1 MSLAEPTA
9 AHPPAQTWAAEPY
22 ALAKPVRR
30 SGTALRQYRAE
41 IRLLF
46 GRRRT
51 AALLTVLAL
60 APVLLGIALR
70 TSGGPSGG
78 DGEGPPFIDRIAGNG
93 LYLAVVGLVVLLPFL
108 LPLTVGVVSADA
120 VSGEAAQGTLRYL
133 LTVPVSRLRLLLVK
147 YAASMTY
154 CLAASVTVATA
165 GLLTGLA
172 LFPVGDITLLS
183 GTSLP
188 IGSGLVRILL
198 VALYVTASLSGLA
211 ALGLFVST
219 LTEVPV
225 GAMAATVT
233 VPVLSQVLDAIS
245 QVSWIHP
252 YLLTH
257 HWLDLGDLLRDPVP
271 TGRLLAGLLV
281 QVGWVAVCGT
291 LAWAR
296 FSGRDVTT

>member
-1 MSLAEPTA
+1 MSLADTTP
-9 AHPPAQTWAAEPY
+9 AHARPY
-22 ALAKPVRR
+22 ALPAPARVR
-30 SGTALRQYRAE
+30 GTALRQYRSE
-41 IRLLF
+41 LRLLF

-51 AALLTVLAL
+51 SALLLVLAA
-60 APVLLGIALR
+60 APVVLGLALR
-70 TSGGPSGG
+70 YAGGDGGG

-93 LYLAVVGLVVLLPFL
+93 LFLAVVGLVVLLPFL

-120 VSGEAAQGTLRYL
+120 VAGEAAQGTLRYL
-133 LTVPVSRLRLLLVK
+133 LVVPVSRVRLLLVK
-147 YAASMTY
+147 YAASLTY
-154 CLAASVTVATA
+154 CLAATLVIGTS
-165 GLLTGLA
+165 GLLTGLL

-183 GTSLP
+183 GTTLP
-188 IGSGLVRILL
+188 LSAGLVRILL
-198 VALYVTASLSGLA
+198 VALYVAASLSGLA

-225 GAMAATVT
+225 GAMAATVA

-245 QVSWIHP
+245 QLDWLHP

-271 TGRLLAGLLV
+271 TGRLLSGLLV

-296 FSGRDVTT
+296 FAGRDVTT